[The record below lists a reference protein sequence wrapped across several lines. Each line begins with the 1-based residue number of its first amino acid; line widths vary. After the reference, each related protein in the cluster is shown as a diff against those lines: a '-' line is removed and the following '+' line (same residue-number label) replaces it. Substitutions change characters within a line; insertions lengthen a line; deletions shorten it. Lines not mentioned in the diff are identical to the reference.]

1 MSKFFYA
8 KLALNNIRKNS
19 QTYAPYIMTCIA
31 TVMMYYINYS
41 LAAHTGLSRISG
53 GFTLKTILS
62 FGVAIVGLFSLIFL
76 FYTNSFL
83 IKRRKKEIGLLNILG
98 MEKKHIGRVMIIET
112 CYVALIS
119 LSSGLLFGMLLSKL
133 MSLLLMKILR
143 FKVELGFEISF
154 PAIRS
159 TLMVF
164 SGIFVL
170 TLLSNLRQ
178 IHLAKPVELLRGG
191 QVGEKEPNTK
201 WLLILV
207 GLITLG
213 SGYYIA
219 LTTESPLGALSMFFT
234 AVILVMIGTYCLF
247 TAGSIG
253 ILKLLR
259 KNKMIYYRPQNFTT
273 ISGMIY
279 RMKQNAVGLA
289 NICILSTM
297 VLVTLSTTVSLY
309 IGVEDVLKTRYPR
322 DIMIMASDD
331 LNIQDISWEI
341 LEKHGKEPENLVD
354 YFYYSLPIQQKGNHF
369 IVNSGL
375 ANSAVRYRDLKAL
388 HFISVADYQRIT
400 GRDVD
405 LAPNA
410 ILLYDVHRDYPYD
423 TINILGREFIIKER
437 LDSLETDG
445 QDAMLVINSYYVV
458 LSDLAFLE
466 HVIEADASTSYYLGF
481 NLIAEDSEIIRI
493 QQEIRTALREL
504 DSRITVDGLQASR
517 NDFYSIYGGLFFLG
531 IFLGILFIL
540 GTMLIIYYKQITEGF
555 DDRQRFEIM
564 QKVGMSKAEVKQSI
578 GRQVLSVFF
587 LPLIVATIHI
597 AFAFKFIWRLLMLFN
612 ITKISLFVWCT
623 MGTLLVFAL
632 FYSIFY
638 LMTSRMYYKI
648 VT

>member
-354 YFYYSLPIQQKGNHF
+354 YFYYSLPIQQKGNQF

-410 ILLYDVHRDYPYD
+410 ILLYDVHRDYHYD